1 MNGLKETRCI
11 RLVGIVVLGAAL
23 VFSGV
28 AFADNVSP
36 VRGGDSLFIDG
47 GCDVAIT
54 FGGRPTTAEE
64 RAGIEQTL
72 RAVYDGWRNLDF
84 DLYMSAWSINAKQ
97 FFKNGTIRDYNAI
110 AEKRKKDF
118 ATYSRVDVY
127 WEILSNEIKYENR
140 AYVITMYTMTFYR
153 KDGSSFTEAIEELY
167 LLELQPNGRWLIIEN
182 YDYIESLQ

>member
-1 MNGLKETRCI
+1 LIGA
-11 RLVGIVVLGAAL
+11 VFLGAAL
-23 VFSGV
+23 VFSCV
-28 AFADNVSP
+28 VFADDFSP

-47 GCDVAIT
+47 GYDVAIT

-72 RAVYDGWRNLDF
+72 RDVYDGWRTLDF
-84 DLYMSAWSINAKQ
+84 VRYMSAWADNAHQ
-97 FFKNGTIRDYNAI
+97 FFKNGTVRDYNAI

-127 WEILSNEIKYENR
+127 WELLSVEIKYETR
-140 AYVITMYTMTFYR
+140 AYAITMYTMTFFK

-182 YDYIESLQ
+182 YDYVEEL